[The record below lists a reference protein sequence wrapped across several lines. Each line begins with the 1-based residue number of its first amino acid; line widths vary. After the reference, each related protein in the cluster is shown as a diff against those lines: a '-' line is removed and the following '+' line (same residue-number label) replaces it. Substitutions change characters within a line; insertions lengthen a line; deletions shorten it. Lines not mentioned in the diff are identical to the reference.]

1 LDARGNITNELLGNG
16 VTRSANYEHNTGLL
30 ESLQATLG
38 ATTFQNL
45 ALQWDQVGN
54 LEQRKETGNSRNL
67 TENFLY
73 DNLNRLKSSQVVG
86 STAQTL
92 TFNAIGNIT
101 NKSDVGNYS
110 YGAGSAGPHAVTS
123 AGGQTYVYDANG
135 NNTSG
140 DGRTISYTSFDKP
153 DEIIKGSHKVEFEYG
168 PDRSRYRRTDTN
180 SSNGRVTDTL
190 YIGSVEKITNPDG
203 SKEWK
208 RTIGNLV
215 IKQAFN
221 SSGTQT
227 AKTEHYLLKD
237 HLGSPSLIMDK
248 IAQVQQTMDF
258 DPWGARRS
266 TNWAAMSS
274 TELTNTFFKNHSIS
288 NSVGTTALTSR
299 GFTGHEMLDE
309 VGVIHMNGR
318 IYDAKL
324 GRFLQA
330 DPIIQAPFNT
340 QSLNR
345 YSYTVNN
352 PLNAVDPS
360 GFSFWKKLITIIIV
374 VVISIVTYGAAS
386 AWAAGTAWGAGAT
399 AGTLSLSGA
408 IAAGAV
414 AGAVGGFASGLIAT
428 GSLSGG
434 LKGAFSGAIGGAIFG
449 GLGAHFGEGLS
460 LGKVLSFGTAGGIT
474 NVIQGGKFGHGFIA
488 AGVTA
493 VASGAKW
500 IKAQAVGARTLIK
513 AVVGGT
519 VSQLTGGKFAN
530 GAQTAAFM
538 ELAKSAPEFYRDK
551 VGYELDA
558 NPGGDAAGK
567 GELGMPVKGANNVGT
582 QEDTVDPN
590 CTFCEGGSV
599 SRVANQIPSIN
610 AIAGLHDVMQVS
622 MGTSL
627 WRDIFNIPGMALAAG
642 TTYAG
647 FLGNALN
654 ATPASL
660 YVPLNFTD
668 KRDSDD
674 YTWIPAGG
682 Y

>member
-1 LDARGNITNELLGNG
+1 
-16 VTRSANYEHNTGLL
+16 
-30 ESLQATLG
+30 
-38 ATTFQNL
+38 
-45 ALQWDQVGN
+45 
-54 LEQRKETGNSRNL
+54 
-67 TENFLY
+67 
-73 DNLNRLKSSQVVG
+73 
-86 STAQTL
+86 
-92 TFNAIGNIT
+92 
-101 NKSDVGNYS
+101 
-110 YGAGSAGPHAVTS
+110 
-123 AGGQTYVYDANG
+123 
-135 NNTSG
+135 
-140 DGRTISYTSFDKP
+140 
-153 DEIIKGSHKVEFEYG
+153 
-168 PDRSRYRRTDTN
+168 
-180 SSNGRVTDTL
+180 
-190 YIGSVEKITNPDG
+190 
-203 SKEWK
+203 
-208 RTIGNLV
+208 
-215 IKQAFN
+215 
-221 SSGTQT
+221 
-227 AKTEHYLLKD
+227 
-237 HLGSPSLIMDK
+237 
-248 IAQVQQTMDF
+248 
-258 DPWGARRS
+258 
-266 TNWAAMSS
+266 
-274 TELTNTFFKNHSIS
+274 
-288 NSVGTTALTSR
+288 
-299 GFTGHEMLDE
+299 
-309 VGVIHMNGR
+309 
-318 IYDAKL
+318 
-324 GRFLQA
+324 
-330 DPIIQAPFNT
+330 
-340 QSLNR
+340 
-345 YSYTVNN
+345 
-352 PLNAVDPS
+352 
-360 GFSFWKKLITIIIV
+360 
-374 VVISIVTYGAAS
+374 
-386 AWAAGTAWGAGAT
+386 
-399 AGTLSLSGA
+399 
-408 IAAGAV
+408 
-414 AGAVGGFASGLIAT
+414 
-428 GSLSGG
+428 LSGG